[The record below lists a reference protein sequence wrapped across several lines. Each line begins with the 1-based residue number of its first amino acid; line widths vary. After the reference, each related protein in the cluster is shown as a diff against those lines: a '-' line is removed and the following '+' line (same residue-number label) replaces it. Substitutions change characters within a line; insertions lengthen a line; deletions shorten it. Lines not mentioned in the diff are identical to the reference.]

1 MKQLV
6 KVLKQADV
14 RGKKQFLIECQG
26 FVESPLDT
34 AKIYELDIKEY
45 KGKRTLKQN
54 AYMWELITE
63 IDKAL
68 NGGRPNDSVEVYAQ
82 CLEKAKAKFE
92 FMLVPEEALSMLRT
106 KFRAVRVIAGKRVE
120 GIPYVNVQ
128 VFWGSSQMNTK
139 EMSDLI
145 DAILDYANEVGIVTD
160 YWKEVLS
167 NG

>member
-45 KGKRTLKQN
+45 KGKRTLQQN
-54 AYMWELITE
+54 AYLWELISE

-68 NGGRPNDSVEVYAQ
+68 NDGRPNDPVEIYTQ
-82 CLEKAKAKFE
+82 CLEMANAKFE
-92 FMLVPEEALSMLRT
+92 FMLVPEQALSALRN
-106 KFRAVRVIAGKRVE
+106 KFRAVKVVGRKRIE
-120 GIPYVNVQ
+120 GVPYVNVQ

-145 DAILDYANEVGIVTD
+145 DKVLDYANEVGIVTD
-160 YWKEVLS
+160 YWQEVLK
-167 NG
+167 